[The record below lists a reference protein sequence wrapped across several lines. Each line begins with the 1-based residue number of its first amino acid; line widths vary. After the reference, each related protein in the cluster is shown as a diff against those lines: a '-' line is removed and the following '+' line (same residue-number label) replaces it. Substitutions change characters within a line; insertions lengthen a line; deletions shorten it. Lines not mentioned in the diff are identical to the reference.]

1 MQYHICAM
9 TIGKAYREY
18 NTTLPP
24 GIFFTFGL
32 PWTLVQKPRPEATY
46 IESSFNTREG
56 KDQRPNLE
64 TSIKLWLKSKS
75 SPVTTSYCLNGASC
89 KNRIIFLWIA
99 RAMTDQST
107 IQWLTNVLPWSQ
119 LQISVP
125 QANFS
130 QPYTLWML
138 ANNQLITSDPIQ
150 IFRTNGLDH
159 EPKTWNQKPTT
170 KKASV
175 PRRLHIDM
183 RPAILQHHQAHRFCG
198 AMKQDPCRPLCGFWP
213 LVVALLL
220 PSLPVRSFQAFA
232 ANLMR
237 SPPWTPSF
245 ANSGIF
251 CCMNPQCSPWVS
263 LAPFPFLFPGM
274 GLDLVSWYNP
284 FIFRKT
290 ASFWGLFGDSA
301 LGVSSCSCTFG
312 LGLGLGFAVGLDLG
326 IGLGLSCCRFLG
338 ELLQPLEGLQN
349 LGLKNLGRRP
359 RDLWPRGRRPR
370 CRDRIT

>member
-64 TSIKLWLKSKS
+64 TSIKLWLKSRS

-125 QANFS
+125 QANFA
-130 QPYTLWML
+130 QPYTLWLL

-183 RPAILQHHQAHRFCG
+183 RPAILQHHLLVNGEHLQAHRFCG

-251 CCMNPQCSPWVS
+251 CCINPQCSPWVS
-263 LAPFPFLFPGM
+263 LAPFPFLFRSPGM

-290 ASFWGLFGDSA
+290 ASFWGLFG
-301 LGVSSCSCTFG
+301 GQCPWCF
-312 LGLGLGFAVGLDLG
+312 
-326 IGLGLSCCRFLG
+326 
-338 ELLQPLEGLQN
+338 ELLLH
-349 LGLKNLGRRP
+349 
-359 RDLWPRGRRPR
+359 LWPWPWPWLCCWPWPWHWPWAELLLFPR
-370 CRDRIT
+370 WAAAATGGSSKPGTEELGTKT